1 MYKLPSGS
9 LPERKLKHNGIYDL
23 LKTVDYVP
31 ATLPKPL
38 GNAKLV
44 LLEDNDAVIKMII
57 KGRTHKLRYV
67 PRIHRIDLD
76 WLFERINTDPSI
88 FGKYPHETTNC
99 GYVNQR
105 PFFDRGLAVS
115 LESYPC

>member
-1 MYKLPSGS
+1 MYKLPTTK

-23 LKTVDYVP
+23 LNTVDYIP
-31 ATLPKPL
+31 TTLPQPL

-67 PRIHRIDLD
+67 PRMHRIDLD
-76 WLFERINTDPSI
+76 WLFGILRDDPGVFI
-88 FGKYPHETTNC
+88 K
-99 GYVNQR
+99 YVNTKEQCADI
-105 PFFDRGLAVS
+105 FTKGMFTKEQWMAF
-115 LESYPC
+115 CN